1 LRYVFTS
8 YSYLVVLLMSTR
20 KVWIARLV
28 VGLAMLATTSCHRA
42 TSAADA
48 SNLLAFNDY
57 EAVMGWMSG
66 TESITR
72 ERAHSGSRAV
82 QVGGSIEYGLGYGLE
97 LSQVADHPLRKLH
110 LEAWGY
116 MTDPQSTAQLGLQ
129 LYDPAQRKAIFSQ
142 GIDYAVAVQTPG
154 KWVKISQ
161 DITLPDST
169 NGAQQLR
176 VFLWRASAS
185 SPAYLD
191 DLRIS
196 EVRQ

>member
-1 LRYVFTS
+1 M
-8 YSYLVVLLMSTR
+8 LLLSWGW
-20 KVWIARLV
+20 VA
-28 VGLAMLATTSCHRA
+28 ATGCHKAA
-42 TSAADA
+42 TDA
-48 SNLLAFNDY
+48 TAGNLLAFNDY
-57 EAVMGWMSG
+57 EAIMGWMSG

-82 QVGGSIEYGLGYGLE
+82 QVGGPIEYGLGYGLE
-97 LSQVADHPLRKLH
+97 LSQ
-110 LEAWGY
+110 
-116 MTDPQSTAQLGLQ
+116 
-129 LYDPAQRKAIFSQ
+129 
-142 GIDYAVAVQTPG
+142 TPS

-196 EVRQ
+196 EVP

>member
-1 LRYVFTS
+1 
-8 YSYLVVLLMSTR
+8 MSTCR
-20 KVWIARLV
+20 KGAAGLLL
-28 VGLAMLATTSCHRA
+28 GLAVLAATGCHRA
-42 TSAADA
+42 GAEKDA
-48 SNLLAFNDY
+48 GNLLAFNDY

-82 QVGGSIEYGLGYGLE
+82 QVGGPIEYGLGYGLE
-97 LSQVADHPLRKLH
+97 LSQVADHPLHKLH

-129 LYDPAQRKAIFSQ
+129 VYDPAQRKAVFSQ

-161 DITLPDST
+161 DVTLPDGT

-196 EVRQ
+196 EVR